1 MGAPKRLAGRL
12 TDIYFILGA
21 SRVYRTVHVCG
32 SFSRDVVWLVLSPW
46 GGLRAVP
53 KYGFRMRAPNLRA
66 PKRKGPNDRGHA
78 LNQEEKIQDDSHI
91 RKCVRMCIV

>member
-1 MGAPKRLAGRL
+1 MACA
-12 TDIYFILGA
+12 
-21 SRVYRTVHVCG
+21 
-32 SFSRDVVWLVLSPW
+32 LSL

-78 LNQEEKIQDDSHI
+78 LNQEEKIQDDSH
-91 RKCVRMCIV
+91 RKCEDVYSARCKLCSPSLL